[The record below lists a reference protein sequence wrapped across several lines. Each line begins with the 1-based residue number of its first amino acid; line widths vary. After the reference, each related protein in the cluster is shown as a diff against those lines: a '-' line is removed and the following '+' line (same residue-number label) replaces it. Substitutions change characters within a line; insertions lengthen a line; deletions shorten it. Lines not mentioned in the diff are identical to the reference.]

1 MTVASGGTCSATRA
15 GGRVAGVEAWAGKD
29 FVCPLA
35 ADVVDCAR
43 QVELASA
50 RINKARIMRGAV
62 LGFKFVAEIGSIVAQ
77 LLMSS
82 VSKLRNFQLTIMRL
96 KMSRAMNPARHIE
109 QLEKAQF
116 VRRNKFWCLTSFQQV
131 GLAFPWD

>member
-1 MTVASGGTCSATRA
+1 
-15 GGRVAGVEAWAGKD
+15 
-29 FVCPLA
+29 
-35 ADVVDCAR
+35 
-43 QVELASA
+43 
-50 RINKARIMRGAV
+50 MRGAV

-116 VRRNKFWCLTSFQQV
+116 VRRNRFLVLTSFQQV
-131 GLAFPWD
+131 GLASVGIEKLTACCAARNQLPDRSNSHLTVIVTVA